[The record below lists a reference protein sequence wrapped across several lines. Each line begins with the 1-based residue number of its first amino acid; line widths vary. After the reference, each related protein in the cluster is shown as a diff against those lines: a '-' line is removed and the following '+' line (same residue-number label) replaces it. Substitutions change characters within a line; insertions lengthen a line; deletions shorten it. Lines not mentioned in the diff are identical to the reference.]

1 MLGWVSQE
9 QKRKNYTLGTS
20 KEEQKNDKMG
30 TITGTLTI
38 ELVWNKQKSQ
48 EFHVYTKNIRTINEI
63 HFISN
68 NKKIVKGIRNKNKG
82 LRTEIQSLETH
93 CQKQEQKLKN
103 WELGTKIKELGIRN
117 KN

>member
-38 ELVWNKQKSQ
+38 ELAWNKQKKTRSFMHASQ
-48 EFHVYTKNIRTINEI
+48 E
-63 HFISN
+63 
-68 NKKIVKGIRNKNKG
+68 
-82 LRTEIQSLETH
+82 Q
-93 CQKQEQKLKN
+93 
-103 WELGTKIKELGIRN
+103 
-117 KN
+117 